1 MNNLAVAI
9 ALATSPS
16 KAFEDLRQRPTF
28 WFPLLLVIITTAG
41 MMGWYYSVVDID
53 WLKELMF
60 ANNADFQKMP
70 EDQRAGAMA
79 FVGRNTMLI
88 GSVVAICFMV
98 PVFYLLHALYFLL
111 AGKVTKL
118 TPGFK
123 HWFSL
128 TCWTALPALITVV
141 VSALLLIIRDNDQ
154 VGPGI
159 LQPLSLNELLL
170 HYPLGSKQQGF
181 FEALSIPTLL
191 SWVLMIMGV
200 RAWSQRSWVFSTI
213 FALIP
218 AVLIFGIWSIF
229 VFR

>member
-1 MNNLAVAI
+1 MNNISIAI

-16 KAFEDLRQRPTF
+16 KAFEEIRERPRF
-28 WFPLLLVIITTAG
+28 WFPLLLVIIATAG

-70 EDQRAGAMA
+70 AEQRAGAMA

-88 GSVVAICFMV
+88 GSVIGVCVMI
-98 PVFYLLHALYFLL
+98 PVFYLLNTVYFLL

-123 HWFSL
+123 QWFAL
-128 TCWTALPALITVV
+128 TCWTALPVLINVV
-141 VSALLLIIRDNDQ
+141 ISTLLLLIRDNDQ
-154 VGPGI
+154 IGPGI

-170 HYPLGSKQQGF
+170 HYPFGSKPQGF

-191 SWVLMIMGV
+191 SWALLIMGV

-213 FALIP
+213 FAMIP
-218 AVLIFGIWSIF
+218 ALLIFGIWSIF